1 MRSKALQAEIGWMA
15 CALIKAR
22 DSAPIYDGLVDLVQ
36 YWPEAKLC
44 ALAAKLAP
52 APGIARDHVTAIE
65 AIRSFAAG
73 MPREVAIRMRATA
86 EELAQISDVFR
97 AQ

>member
-1 MRSKALQAEIGWMA
+1 MLSKALEAEVGWMA

-22 DSAPIYDGLVDLVQ
+22 DSAVIYRALADLVRG
-36 YWPEAKLC
+36 WPEAKLC
-44 ALAAKLAP
+44 ALAAKLSP
-52 APGIARDHVTAIE
+52 APGQARDHGAAMAAIHTFSE
-65 AIRSFAAG
+65 G
-73 MPREVAIRMRATA
+73 MPREVAARMRATA